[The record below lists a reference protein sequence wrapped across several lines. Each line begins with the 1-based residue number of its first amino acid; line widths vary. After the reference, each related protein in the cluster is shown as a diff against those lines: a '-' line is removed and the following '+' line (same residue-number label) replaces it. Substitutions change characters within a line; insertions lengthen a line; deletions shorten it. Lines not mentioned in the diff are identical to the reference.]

1 MAILITGASAGF
13 GEAMCRAFTA
23 AGFNVVGAARRM
35 EKLQALAEE
44 LGGSFYPLQMD
55 VADTS
60 SVPAA
65 LQSLPEGFREID
77 CLINNAG
84 LALGLD
90 SADKADFAD
99 WQTMIQTNIVGLTFL
114 TRQILPQMVER
125 KSGYIINI
133 GSIAGNYPYPGG
145 NVYGATK
152 AFVRQ
157 FSLNLRADLA
167 GTGIR
172 VTDIEPGLCG
182 GTEFS
187 NVRFKGDDER
197 AAGVYENIRFIRP
210 EDIADTALWL
220 YRRPAHMNVN
230 TIEIMPVAQ
239 SFGAL
244 PVVREIPPA
253 PEPEESFE
261 KQSTS
266 LFTKIKSWFK

>member
-13 GEAMCRAFTA
+13 GEAMCHAFTA

-157 FSLNLRADLA
+157 FSLNLRADLQ
-167 GTGIR
+167 GTGVR
-172 VTDIEPGLCG
+172 VSNVEPGLCG

-187 NVRFKGDDER
+187 NVRFKGDDGR
-197 AAGVYENIRFIRP
+197 AAKVYENVQP
-210 EDIADTALWL
+210 VTPQDIADTVLWL
-220 YRRPAHMNVN
+220 YQRPKHVNVN
-230 TIEIMPVAQ
+230 AIEIMPTAQ
-239 SFGAL
+239 AFGAL
-244 PVVREIPPA
+244 PVWREA
-253 PEPEESFE
+253 E
-261 KQSTS
+261 
-266 LFTKIKSWFK
+266 